1 MWGRQGLIADREG
14 ALHMI
19 EAVIGAFLMLSCV
32 ACLNAMPHG
41 YLQESD
47 RDDDLRTMSA
57 DLLYILEYR
66 DNRPGHPGLAQ
77 TLSMPTVWDEQS
89 AAIESD
95 IRSILPSGVRACL
108 VTPYGDAGDYPPDGV
123 VMYTRPFL
131 GFRLDTHEALDCK
144 LILWRG

>member
-1 MWGRQGLIADREG
+1 MLGRQGLIDDREG

-19 EAVIGAFLMLSCV
+19 EAVIGALLMLSCV
-32 ACLNAMPHG
+32 TCLSAMPHG

-47 RDDDLRTMSA
+47 CDDDLRTLSA

-77 TLSMPTVWDEQS
+77 ALSMPAVWDERS

-95 IRSILPSGVRACL
+95 MRSLLPPGIRACL
-108 VTPYGDAGDYPPDGV
+108 VTPYGDAGDFPPDGA
-123 VMYTRPFL
+123 VMYIRPFL
-131 GFRLDTHEALDCK
+131 VFRLDTHEGIDCK